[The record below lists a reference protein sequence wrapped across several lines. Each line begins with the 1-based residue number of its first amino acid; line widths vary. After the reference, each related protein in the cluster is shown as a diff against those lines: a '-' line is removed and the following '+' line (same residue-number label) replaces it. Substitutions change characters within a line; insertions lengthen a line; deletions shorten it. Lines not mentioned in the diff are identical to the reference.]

1 MALVNSF
8 DFETTGLVVNRL
20 RTLDKQ
26 PWAVELYM
34 EHIDTN
40 TLTKVKDFQSHFK
53 PGAKMDKDAARV
65 TGLTDEYLLDKPLFA
80 EKIDEID
87 LMVKEA
93 EYMAGQN
100 VMFDLTIME
109 FEYRRC
115 GRELDLTGKRII
127 DTIEQTSYIFGYR
140 PKLGDLYEHF
150 FGRRFVDSHT
160 ASADAVATS
169 EIVIE
174 LIKRGDLKIG

>member
-8 DFETTGLVVNRL
+8 DFETTGLIVNRL

-34 EHIDTN
+34 EHIDT
-40 TLTKVKDFQSHFK
+40 TSLTKVKEFQSHFK
-53 PGAKMDKDAARV
+53 PGGKMEKGAASV
-65 TGLTDEYLLDKPLFA
+65 TNLTDEMLLDKPLFA

-87 LMVKEA
+87 SMLNEA

-100 VMFDLTIME
+100 VMFDLSIME
-109 FEYRRC
+109 FEYKRC

-140 PKLGDLYEHF
+140 PKLGDLYEQF
-150 FGRRFVDSHT
+150 FGKRFVDSHT

-169 EIVIE
+169 EIIIE
-174 LIKRGDLKIG
+174 LIKRGDLIIG